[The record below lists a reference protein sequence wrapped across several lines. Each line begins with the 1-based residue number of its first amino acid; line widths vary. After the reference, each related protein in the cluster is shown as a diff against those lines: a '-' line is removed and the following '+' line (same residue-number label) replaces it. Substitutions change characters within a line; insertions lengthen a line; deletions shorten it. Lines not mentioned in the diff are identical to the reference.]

1 MLEGIL
7 LVIYAIA
14 AYWAAGQT
22 IYANK
27 IRIGTWNDL
36 VLTRLIVGMLLGIIL
51 IPIAI
56 FKRRA

>member
-7 LVIYAIA
+7 LVIYVIA